1 MYSTKTL
8 LKAATFAL
16 LAATGIG
23 AASAQPYDS
32 RYDTRWDRRDYD
44 WRSHDRMVDR
54 FAPRAGDWR
63 IAQTLRLHGLR
74 MAGEPM
80 TFRGRITVRAHD
92 RFGRLVIVHLDRRG
106 DLIRINRL

>member
-16 LAATGIG
+16 VAATGLGISS
-23 AASAQPYDS
+23 ASAAPWDH
-32 RYDTRWDRRDYD
+32 RYDRGWHRY
-44 WRSHDRMVDR
+44 DRMNYRDFAVSDR
-54 FAPRAGDWR
+54 R
-63 IAQTLRLHGLR
+63 IAQTLRFHGLR

-80 TFRGRITVRAHD
+80 TFRGRVTVRAFD